1 MKTDEGTTFTCDED
15 ILNEGKPYYV
25 DLYKS
30 RGTETNKANNE
41 YFFPSEKQ
49 CKLSLAE
56 KNICEGNLKEKES
69 LEALKTMENNKSP
82 GNDGIPEEFY
92 KILWND
98 ISYRLGKLPM
108 SQRRGII
115 NLIHKKNTI
124 PYYLK
129 NWRPITLLNCDYK
142 IAAKAIANRSKI
154 VLPSLINNDQ
164 TTFLKGRSTS
174 QNIRLIE
181 GILRYTETEDIPGL
195 ML

>member
-1 MKTDEGTTFTCDED
+1 M
-15 ILNEGKPYYV
+15 
-25 DLYKS
+25 
-30 RGTETNKANNE
+30 
-41 YFFPSEKQ
+41 
-49 CKLSLAE
+49 
-56 KNICEGNLKEKES
+56 
-69 LEALKTMENNKSP
+69 EALKTMENNKSP

-98 ISYRLGKLPM
+98 ISHRLGKLPM

-164 TTFLKGRSTS
+164 TTRDLCDTGAVLYQQGCSLSSYIFIVCVELLANSIRRDHSQYADDTTLFLDSSKLFQSMFKHTFRTASV
-174 QNIRLIE
+174 
-181 GILRYTETEDIPGL
+181 
-195 ML
+195 